1 MICHLFWEMHIVL
14 LNGELCLACNI
25 RRKIPLLNWLLD
37 FHVLLSFQLSSP
49 ESSLTPP
56 LSTNLH
62 LESELE
68 ALGSLENHVK
78 TEPGDLSESC
88 KQSGHSL
95 LNGKSPMRSLMHR
108 SARIGGE
115 GNNKDDD
122 PNEDWCAVCQ
132 NGGDLL
138 CCEKCP
144 KVFHLTCHVPTLLS
158 FPRYQKQCNGSWEQ
172 LCGLIQMVDFNT
184 VPKLMFWY
192 WCSGTLRD
200 LLILQDF
207 LSVKNL
213 AF

>member
-1 MICHLFWEMHIVL
+1 MRVSFRERTCEKAVFNTVCSSALPHDFPWFLGYDHGTFEWWEAFEFHHHRQKDAAAKSTLI
-14 LNGELCLACNI
+14 
-25 RRKIPLLNWLLD
+25 

-68 ALGSLENHVK
+68 AFGSLENHVK
-78 TEPGDLSESC
+78 SEPADLSESC

-95 LNGKSPMRSLMHR
+95 VNGKSPVRSLMHR
-108 SARIGGE
+108 SARAAGE

-158 FPRYQKQCNGSWEQ
+158 FPRYRLQR
-172 LCGLIQMVDFNT
+172 CGV
-184 VPKLMFWY
+184 
-192 WCSGTLRD
+192 G
-200 LLILQDF
+200 
-207 LSVKNL
+207 
-213 AF
+213 